1 MKDDTRIPAAGM
13 RSRSR
18 FILKAALGVVRRERL
33 WPAGED
39 LLCGFFIAA
48 AALLIA
54 LFLSVPATA
63 DPGDDLPKVLR
74 AGFLARVFVDVD
86 YRDAKAATEII
97 AREISRNMGLSETP
111 RIIVYSNLKSM
122 TDAVRRGEVDMV
134 TLPSL
139 DYLRVRDTGLLV
151 PAVVGSHNNGKGS
164 RFVLIAR
171 RDSGLRTVADL
182 RGKSIL
188 LMPEQKHE
196 ASSVWLDVLIM
207 KEGKTIRRNYFSR
220 EKESSRVSHSI
231 MGVFFRQVD
240 AAVVSRAAYETSKLL
255 NPQIERE
262 LTFIRES
269 NDLADGV
276 TCFSSAISGR
286 AKDVLL
292 KAILKVNETPSGRQ
306 LYTIFQTSGTTP
318 FKPSNLAGLEELL
331 RERDRLAMKT
341 AKRK

>member
-1 MKDDTRIPAAGM
+1 MKDDTRIPAAGL
-13 RSRSR
+13 RSRTCL
-18 FILKAALGVVRRERL
+18 ILKAAAGVVRRERL
-33 WPAGED
+33 WPAGAD
-39 LLCGFFIAA
+39 LLCGCFAAA

-63 DPGDDLPKVLR
+63 DPGNDLPKVLR
-74 AGFLARVFVDVD
+74 AGFLARVFHDLD
-86 YRDAKAATEII
+86 YRDAKAATELL
-97 AREISRNMGLSETP
+97 AREISRNLGLSETP
-111 RIIVYSNLKSM
+111 RIIIYSDMKSL
-122 TDAVRRGEVDMV
+122 TDAVRHGDLDIA
-134 TLPSL
+134 TLPTI

-151 PAVVGSHNNGKGS
+151 PAVVGSHNNGRGS

-171 RDSGLRTVADL
+171 RDNGLRTVADL

-188 LMPEQKHE
+188 LLPEKKHE
-196 ASSVWLDVLIM
+196 PSLIWLDVLIM
-207 KEGKTIRRNYFSR
+207 KEGKTNRRNYFSR

-240 AAVVSRAAYETSKLL
+240 AAVVTRAAFDTSRTL

-262 LTFIRES
+262 LTVIRES
-269 NDLADGV
+269 NDLSDGV
-276 TCFSSAISGR
+276 TCFPATLSGR
-286 AKDVLL
+286 TRDSLL
-292 KAILKVNETPSGRQ
+292 KAILKLNETPSGRQ